1 MFDMGGSGMGGAGGA
16 PPSATSTGTFSDSS
30 GCNVA
35 DTPSA
40 TSASRSKDT
49 TLRENM
55 VSSLNGNGSGWNEM
69 RVWEGT
75 SAWEAIAGLLGLP
88 SRCYIIS
95 GNSEKLLQTGE
106 GF

>member
-16 PPSATSTGTFSDSS
+16 VPSAFSTGTLWDRSS
-30 GCNVA
+30 RDVA
-35 DTPSA
+35 GTASA
-40 TSASRSKDT
+40 TSANRSKDT